1 MLRRKVRDGE
11 APSPTREARALPRF
25 AAAHTSTHARRL
37 CRVPFHARG
46 VAPKVF
52 ETVKG
57 AFGLMED
64 MDNYL
69 EIIEYDPLAGG
80 KSVDRGRANAV
91 ILF

>member
-1 MLRRKVRDGE
+1 MQFV
-11 APSPTREARALPRF
+11 PSRYSRHGPRY
-25 AAAHTSTHARRL
+25 TSTRARGL
-37 CRVPFHARG
+37 CRVPFYTRG
-46 VAPKVF
+46 VTPKVF

-69 EIIEYDPLAGG
+69 EIIEHDPLTGG
-80 KSVDRGRANAV
+80 KSVDGSRANGV

>member
-1 MLRRKVRDGE
+1 MGSAIQHRSRHGCRYSL
-11 APSPTREARALPRF
+11 
-25 AAAHTSTHARRL
+25 THARRL

-80 KSVDRGRANAV
+80 KSVDGGRANAV